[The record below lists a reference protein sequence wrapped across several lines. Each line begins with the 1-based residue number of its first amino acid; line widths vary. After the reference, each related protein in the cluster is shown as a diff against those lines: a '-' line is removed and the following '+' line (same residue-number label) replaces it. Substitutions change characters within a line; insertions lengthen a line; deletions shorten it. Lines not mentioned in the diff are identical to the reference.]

1 MATTSIN
8 SLPTVDEIT
17 SGDFLIVEKPTQT
30 GKINFDN
37 FIIGLDN
44 TTFRNTIENNTT
56 NINSLSTDVIALSS
70 NLSGVPAAL
79 GYTVFNSNNITTLS
93 ADIRS
98 LSATFYEASLGDAT
112 VANGDTL
119 KYIPITI
126 AGTSYAI
133 LLSALP
139 V

>member
-56 NINSLSTDVIALSS
+56 NINSLSTM
-70 NLSGVPAAL
+70 
-79 GYTVFNSNNITTLS
+79 
-93 ADIRS
+93 
-98 LSATFYEASLGDAT
+98 
-112 VANGDTL
+112 
-119 KYIPITI
+119 
-126 AGTSYAI
+126 
-133 LLSALP
+133 LLPYQVVL
-139 V
+139 VVYQQL